1 MFISVLPCTALIN
14 AIIFSLNVLLSV
26 IVEVFRELRTELAL
40 KEGPLEVV
48 HSDHT
53 AYQEEC
59 HWYHQN
65 IQQVRYSHQ
74 ESLYTYFESFVP
86 GNDTQGAKDTKQSK
100 DLNDFQLLA
109 IQDDW
114 ECWSDDNCEI
124 DDIPAYPQIR
134 VVAIY

>member
-14 AIIFSLNVLLSV
+14 AVIFSLNILLSV
-26 IVEVFRELRTELAL
+26 IVELFRELWPKLAL
-40 KEGPLEVV
+40 KESPLEVV
-48 HSDHT
+48 HSDH
-53 AYQEEC
+53 AADQEEC

-65 IQQVRYSHQ
+65 IQKVGYGHQ
-74 ESLYTYFESFVP
+74 ESLNTYFKSFVP
-86 GNDTQGAKDTKQSK
+86 GNDSQGAKDTKKSK
-100 DLNDFQLLA
+100 DLYDFQLLA

-134 VVAIY
+134 VIAIY